1 LYVASAPVDLK
12 LARARSRSLASQLP
26 QVHAESRRL
35 IPNNLLF
42 DGSYITVADSPARF
56 DEASVVRLIIKG
68 LTDGADTFAQRVVID
83 VFSIPETIQEFRA
96 TYESITMLDQIR

>member
-1 LYVASAPVDLK
+1 MLNLLFFDDDPHAPGLFYF
-12 LARARSRSLASQLP
+12 SY
-26 QVHAESRRL
+26 RRL

-96 TYESITMLDQIR
+96 AYESITMLDQIR